1 MLYDYAGRAI
11 EVVAEVDPNEA
22 ILAQIAEAKA
32 KIEELK
38 KEEVRTEV
46 KVAKN
51 HRPGKVTDSVWVRL
65 GTFEE
70 WGKVPQQQKDLA
82 TILTN
87 MMQVGVQY
95 SEAAVFAEVTER
107 AAQFESLRT
116 SDQDATYLLRYY
128 RGLKKKD
135 DPRYAGFIKRN
146 FLRVV

>member
-11 EVVAEVDPNEA
+11 EVVAVVDPNEA

-38 KEEVRTEV
+38 KEEV

-51 HRPGKVTDSVWVRL
+51 HRPGKVTDSVWIRL
-65 GTFEE
+65 GAFEE

-107 AAQFESLRT
+107 AKDFPSLST

-128 RGLKKKD
+128 RGLNKKD

-146 FLRVV
+146 FLQVI